1 MQLFFRQVGTGRPM
15 VILHG
20 LFGSCDNWLT
30 ISKVI
35 ADQGFSVY
43 AVDQRNHGRSP
54 HADTHTYPELADDLR
69 DFLQQQEI
77 EKPILVGHSM
87 GGKTV
92 MQYAMQYPDTFSHL
106 VVVDIAPKA
115 YPVHHTE
122 ILKGLNAIPLATIQN
137 RNEAEAILS
146 RYEPS
151 AAVRQ
156 FLLKNL
162 YRNETGVFDWRIN
175 LSVIEK
181 NIEFIGAD
189 LTHAHVIHT
198 PTLFIRGAQSRYIL
212 DEDFWTIQTLFPNVT
227 IDTIEKAGHW
237 VQAEQPEAFVKSL
250 VSFVQ

>member
-15 VILHG
+15 IILHG

-54 HADTHTYPELADDLR
+54 HAGTHSYPELADDLHE
-69 DFLQQQEI
+69 FIQQQGL

-92 MQYAMQYPDTFSHL
+92 MQYAMLYPDTFSHL
-106 VVVDIAPKA
+106 VVVDIAPRSYK
-115 YPVHHTE
+115 VHHAD
-122 ILKGLNAIPLATIQN
+122 ILAGLKAIPLASLPSRT
-137 RNEAEAILS
+137 EADQLLS
-146 RYEPS
+146 HYEPS
-151 AAVRQ
+151 VSVRQ

-162 YRNETGVFDWRIN
+162 YRNDEGAFAWRIN
-175 LSVIEK
+175 LPVIDA
-181 NIEFIGAD
+181 NIEIIGHD
-189 LTHAHVIHT
+189 LVNQRIVTE
-198 PTLFIRGAQSRYIL
+198 PTLFMRGEKSGYVR
-212 DEDFWTIQTLFPNVT
+212 DKDFPTIQHLFPNSTV
-227 IDTIEKAGHW
+227 DTIEGASHW

-250 VSFVQ
+250 VTFLQ